1 MTYEIDQKVEDTIKA
16 LQKHA
21 DKVLEMQE
29 LLELAVESY
38 DSTMSELANESDSDY
53 HRQVV
58 PSDEDDMT
66 FCEMVGLLGKTY
78 IYGAETINEARRP
91 MTLRV
96 LQLAKNTLDGFT
108 EECGYLIDELVALY
122 YSSYDDI
129 NLFSE
134 RARRS
139 ILHHS
144 TSMVSILRQVARDKF
159 GEFMPLDA
167 IDQYFNPFIA
177 EMEDY
182 VSKKVVDIKDVVP
195 PDISEVMGATVDEL
209 KESVLVA
216 RRQLVDT
223 VVSYAIV
230 MVGEEEGR
238 ELAIKVFGVEEI
250 EQAQ

>member
-238 ELAIKVFGVEEI
+238 ELAVKVFGVQEV
-250 EQAQ
+250 EQSQ

>member
-96 LQLAKNTLDGFT
+96 L
-108 EECGYLIDELVALY
+108 
-122 YSSYDDI
+122 
-129 NLFSE
+129 
-134 RARRS
+134 
-139 ILHHS
+139 
-144 TSMVSILRQVARDKF
+144 
-159 GEFMPLDA
+159 
-167 IDQYFNPFIA
+167 
-177 EMEDY
+177 
-182 VSKKVVDIKDVVP
+182 
-195 PDISEVMGATVDEL
+195 
-209 KESVLVA
+209 
-216 RRQLVDT
+216 
-223 VVSYAIV
+223 
-230 MVGEEEGR
+230 
-238 ELAIKVFGVEEI
+238 
-250 EQAQ
+250 

>member
-1 MTYEIDQKVEDTIKA
+1 M
-16 LQKHA
+16 
-21 DKVLEMQE
+21 
-29 LLELAVESY
+29 
-38 DSTMSELANESDSDY
+38 
-53 HRQVV
+53 
-58 PSDEDDMT
+58 
-66 FCEMVGLLGKTY
+66 
-78 IYGAETINEARRP
+78 
-91 MTLRV
+91 
-96 LQLAKNTLDGFT
+96 
-108 EECGYLIDELVALY
+108 IDELVALY

-182 VSKKVVDIKDVVP
+182 VSKKVVDIKDLVP
-195 PDISEVMGATVDEL
+195 PDISEIMGATVDEL

-216 RRQLVDT
+216 RRQLVDI

-230 MVGEEEGR
+230 MVGEEEGK
-238 ELAIKVFGVEEI
+238 ELAVKVFGVQEV